1 MRNIFTVEK
10 INYSKQNL
18 SYTLFKN
25 IQAEFGGIALDF
37 NRADFRGS
45 KFVNCRFNNNDFDR
59 ADLIDCYIEDVTF
72 DNVNFGMSL
81 FKNNYIKRVIF
92 FKNKYNNLSV
102 QESTFVDCMFN
113 EIHINWTLTNCIFEN
128 CTFKNT
134 VFNHSSID
142 LNKFIDCS
150 FINCNMAECHME
162 NIKFQSCTL
171 DNVELGISYISS
183 YLFRDTNLS
192 RINFKYRG
200 DVVNI
205 DHFGEKDLDDLLSQ
219 ERYFN
224 YLNMLLL
231 QNKTTEYYEKTQEA
245 VEKALKLDPQ
255 QRLYNMKNILTM
267 FEFYYDSTYIDFV
280 TYQKI
285 VLLLNEIDYG
295 NLPFDESLELRS
307 ILYRI
312 NEKNNLENTSLQ
324 FLSTIKRDERC
335 ICKIHINST
344 DLDDVK
350 LQLTNI
356 LKTINATA
364 ANSIIEDEKIYEI
377 RQIEQGSIIL
387 TIASSLVLAMLLVKI
402 AKNINHS
409 IQVMRVEKAAA
420 DKFLEDISKAKS
432 LKKVQSILNN
442 AKNYA
447 LTTEENYDK
456 TVQKLANS
464 ILISEIISIVI
475 NLIF

>member
-92 FKNKYNNLSV
+92 FKNTYNNLSV

-350 LQLTNI
+350 LQLTKI